1 MDTDAV
7 STDARREDT
16 AAGERRRIGWRRP
29 LALVV
34 YVAGGLWAL
43 SALQASLSALW
54 AREFAMAAVWL
65 IPAIAGWWLTAGV
78 GIRLGVVPR
87 DFLTW
92 LGSALGF
99 RSGERGPDS
108 D

>member
-1 MDTDAV
+1 MDTKVV
-7 STDARREDT
+7 STDARREGAVT
-16 AAGERRRIGWRRP
+16 SQGQRVRWRRP

-34 YVAGGLWAL
+34 YLAGALWAL

-65 IPAIAGWWLTAGV
+65 VPAIAGWWLTAGV

-87 DFLTW
+87 DFLAW

-99 RSGERGPDS
+99 SSRDRTSDS

>member
-1 MDTDAV
+1 M
-7 STDARREDT
+7 STDPRRE
-16 AAGERRRIGWRRP
+16 AAVAGERPTIAWRRP

-34 YVAGGLWAL
+34 YAAGGLWAL

-54 AREFAMAAVWL
+54 ARDFPMAIVWL
-65 IPAIAGWWLTAGV
+65 IPAIAGWWLTAGI
-78 GIRLGVVPR
+78 GIRLGVMPR
-87 DFLTW
+87 EFLTW

-99 RSGERGPDS
+99 NSRERSGHS

>member
-1 MDTDAV
+1 M
-7 STDARREDT
+7 STDAQREGRV
-16 AAGERRRIGWRRP
+16 AGERRRIGWRRP
-29 LALVV
+29 LALGV

-43 SALQASLSALW
+43 SALQASLSAMW

-65 IPAIAGWWLTAGV
+65 IPAIAGWWLTADI

-87 DFLTW
+87 DFLAW

-99 RSGERGPDS
+99 KSSERSADS